1 MADDRPPV
9 DPVRAAEQWDE
20 GLAPQRTQLA
30 WGRSGLAMGVA
41 VAVLA
46 RRAWLAGGALEAVAL
61 VVVGVGGLVW
71 LVGMQRSRDLHL
83 PMAPHGLTGGRAFV
97 LVTVGTL
104 LLAAGA
110 LSLGVTL
117 HR

>member
-1 MADDRPPV
+1 MQSGQRLDNHVGIAV
-9 DPVRAAEQWDE
+9 VE
-20 GLAPQRTQLA
+20 GLDEER
-30 WGRSGLAMGVA
+30 
-41 VAVLA
+41 
-46 RRAWLAGGALEAVAL
+46 LAGRPVSQALRPGGLGQFGATAAAALYREAVAL